1 MAASIRRGLRVRQAL
16 LLSTVVF
23 TTTCV
28 AGSGTDAGDGPAT
41 LIPVNLSINP
51 TLITA
56 RQGFNVI
63 ANITFTRTITSS
75 APLSLKARGLSA
87 GLTATFNPTT
97 ITAASGTVQLTI
109 AVSQTAPVATDTLI
123 IEVRGDTTASKFES
137 ATIGADLLVGLPQ
150 ISVSRT
156 GTGTGTVTSTPAGI
170 NCGSTCGAPFAYGTA
185 VTLTAAPAQGS
196 AFAGWSGGCSG
207 TTTTCAATSGPTA
220 TVFAT
225 FNSTAQSFS
234 MAVAPTTT
242 LQQGGTGTTAV
253 TLVRNNG
260 FAGAVSLAVTGAP
273 AGLTV
278 TPNPASVT
286 GTTAALNLAAS
297 LSLPSGN
304 YPITLTATGTGVTS
318 QTATLAVQVTPG
330 QGGNGNVAM
339 SFASCDPSKVPIWF
353 AVQSGNGAWI
363 QVTASANNTFTFTP
377 GATGGFAYVTPDGP
391 GFTTQVVYGTA
402 SEITAI
408 ATGPGACFLDAQ
420 NGTKRVNGTAIHFG
434 TAATATVS
442 IGGAETTWVA
452 VNGSGFSLFNVPAGK
467 RDVFAVQTFANPAGD
482 INLQKMIIRRNTNYA
497 NAATAPELDFGGAES
512 FVPTQHVVSFNNL
525 AGDQSASSVAF
536 VTTNGQSAEYYEG
549 VGRFFPFNN
558 LDGVLAYGVPDTLLQ
573 PGDFHLATVFAG
585 GSNGQSAR
593 LVEWMVHS
601 LVNDTVTFGPTLNT
615 PSVTTLGTT
624 PYLRLRAQLVSQG
637 AYDNGITTEYQQGAN
652 SVAVWSTATYF
663 GGTPSNWIV
672 DIPDL
677 TAAGYNASWGLRS
690 GITMSWLVG
699 AFHGD
704 ILPFVGAPMVD
715 GAQITAA
722 FKANDAASFNA
733 ISSRRR
739 RIANVIGKPWL

>member
-1 MAASIRRGLRVRQAL
+1 MAAANRRGLRVRQAL
-16 LLSTVVF
+16 LFSTVVF

-41 LIPVNLSINP
+41 LVPVNLSISP

-63 ANITFTRTITSS
+63 ANITFTRTITST
-75 APLSLKARGLSA
+75 APLTLRARGLSA

-97 ITAASGTVQLTI
+97 ITTASGTVQLTI
-109 AVSQTAPVATDTLI
+109 AATTTAPVATDTLI

-137 ATIGADLLVGLPQ
+137 ATIAAALLVNQPQ
-150 ISVSRT
+150 IAVSRT

-170 NCGSTCGAPFAYGTA
+170 NCGSTCSAPFAYGTA

-207 TTTTCAATSGPTA
+207 TTPTCAATSGPT
-220 TVFAT
+220 TPVFAT

-234 MAVAPTTT
+234 MTVAPTTT

-260 FAGAVSLAVTGAP
+260 FAGAVNLAVTGAP
-273 AGLTV
+273 TGLTV

-286 GTTAALNLAAS
+286 GTTATLNIAAG
-297 LSLPSGN
+297 LTFASGN
-304 YPITLTATGTGVTS
+304 YPVTLTATGTGVTT

-330 QGGNGNVAM
+330 QGGTGNVAM
-339 SFASCDPSKVPIWF
+339 SFASCDPSTAPIWF
-353 AVQSGNGAWI
+353 AAQSGNGPWAR
-363 QVTASANNTFTFTP
+363 VTAGANNTFTFTP
-377 GATGGFAYVTPDGP
+377 GATGGFAYVAPDGP
-391 GFTTQVVYGTA
+391 GFTTRVVYGTA

-408 ATGPGACFLDAQ
+408 ATGPGACFSAAQ
-420 NGTKRVNGTAIHFG
+420 NGTKRVNGTATHFG

-452 VNGSGFSLFNVPAGK
+452 INGSGYSLFNVPAGK

-512 FVPTQHVVSFNNL
+512 FVPTQHVSSFNNL
-525 AGDQSASSVAF
+525 AGDQSASSVSF
-536 VTTNGQSAEYYEG
+536 VTTNGQSAEYYAG
-549 VGRFFPFNN
+549 VGRFFNFNN
-558 LDGVLAYGVPDTLLQ
+558 MDGVLAYGVPDTLLQ
-573 PGDFHLATVFAG
+573 PGDFHLASVFAG
-585 GSNGQSAR
+585 SSNGQSAR
-593 LVEWMVHS
+593 LVETIVHS

-615 PSVTTLGTT
+615 PSVTTLGTS
-624 PYLRLRAQLVSQG
+624 PYLRLRAQLVSQS
-637 AYDNGITTEYQQGAN
+637 AYDSGISAEYEQGTN
-652 SVAVWSTATYF
+652 SVFVRSTATYF
-663 GGTPSNWIV
+663 GGTPSSWIV
-672 DIPDL
+672 DLPDL
-677 TAAGYNASWGLRS
+677 TAAGYNPSWGLRS
-690 GITMSWLVG
+690 GTTMSWLVA

-704 ILPFVGAPMVD
+704 ILPFLGATMVD
-715 GAQITAA
+715 GQRITAA
-722 FKANDAASFNA
+722 LKANDAASFNA
-733 ISSRRR
+733 IGNRRP
-739 RIANVIGKPWL
+739 RIGNVIGKPWP